1 MAKITVEY
9 VDGWPMAEPLG
20 KKEAALLSQLLI
32 QGEKVIGIVIG
43 SFDQAVVATDH
54 KVCVLKTGLMSGQ
67 MFGGKST
74 AFDYRNIVGVEIRT
88 GFAQG
93 EFELLSGGLLNNQG
107 NSTRAK
113 VKIAESPNGLVF
125 DKKEA
130 AHFNAMASKI
140 REKAGGVSN
149 HTAVVQAASHP
160 SIDAIKKLAELHAA
174 GILTD
179 DEFASKKT
187 ELLAKM

>member
-1 MAKITVEY
+1 MARITVEY
-9 VDGWPMAEPLG
+9 VNGWPMAEPLG
-20 KKEAALLSQLLI
+20 KKEATLLSQILI
-32 QGEKVIGIVIG
+32 QGEKVIGIIIG
-43 SFDQAVVATDH
+43 NFNQAIVATDQ
-54 KVCVLKTGLMSGQ
+54 KVCILKTGLMSGQ
-67 MFGGKST
+67 IFGGKST

-93 EFELLSGGLLNNQG
+93 EFELLSGGLSNNQG

-113 VKIAESPNGLVF
+113 VKMAESPNGLVF

-140 REKAGGVSN
+140 REKASGASDQTV
-149 HTAVVQAASHP
+149 VVQATPHP
-160 SIDAIKKLAELHAA
+160 SIDAIKKLSELHAA

-179 DEFASKKT
+179 IEFASKKT